1 MKKIPIKL
9 ISVALA
15 ASMMLSIAACNKK
28 GGSGFGSGSKDTSHS
43 GKKIAA
49 DSPWYNSTKVDVDID
64 IETDRELEY
73 TYQELAGID
82 KDHLYVM
89 TSGSYKMPPDNE
101 IDWNNFD
108 YNSYRLMQV
117 SEVERSTGKATSTI
131 DLMQFSTS
139 LNEYV
144 DNVKFENGE
153 LTVQVSTYDDVT
165 YEAQTKTL
173 VLDPKTGN
181 VLETRE
187 QKTGEDGPGYV
198 EKTFKIGDYSIDTE
212 GIWDDHAMYNL
223 YVHSPD
229 GDTTK
234 IALEDK
240 QKDYY
245 DIPVILGIDEN
256 KALVCVSGSGSYL
269 YFELDL
275 KECKIE
281 PADEKKYEWLDLD
294 YCYQSYTGE
303 DGCIYFLSSIGV
315 EKIDMK
321 KKAMETVFDYS
332 WCDVN
337 RSVLTNL
344 SIVEISGDTILLCGE
359 NYVYQA
365 YSSNSSSDFCIYE
378 FTKAKT
384 NPHAGKTILELYA
397 PYGYTSDKIADAIL
411 KYNSTNEKFFIEVS
425 DRYSDN
431 DDADYSEVN
440 SDDDSEQVSLT
451 SDAKLSSQLA
461 MDILNGEGPDIL
473 MNVSYY
479 GQLNSP
485 NYLADLSS
493 YVGNLSSDKYFTNV
507 IDASR
512 VDGKLYN
519 LPICFVVE
527 GIHTD
532 SKYAGK
538 SGIGF
543 TTEEYEKFLND
554 TLNGTDIINSGQPYY
569 FAKLFNAMSD
579 KFIVNGKADFS
590 SPEFAELADFVKN
603 NVPETAKTWD
613 ELYNYDDV
621 AYESFAVG
629 AAIFKGD
636 MGYEDAGPAINSY
649 CYGLSSYLMETM
661 QLQGATAILGYPS
674 ADGRGPLLEPYIS
687 VAVSAQAYDAD
698 ACGEFVKMLLSDELQ
713 LDFAMK
719 DNFVIN
725 REAFRQA
732 GKVCVDY
739 YNGEGHDDFYFD
751 APKSFTF
758 SEKNIDD
765 MENIILTCSRT
776 NTKDAAINL
785 ILIEEMPAYFS
796 GQKDLNSVI
805 KIAQDRVQK
814 VLDERG

>member
-1 MKKIPIKL
+1 MKNTPIKL
-9 ISVALA
+9 VSVALA

-28 GGSGFGSGSKDTSHS
+28 GGGSGFGSGSKEGSHS

-49 DSPWYNSTKVDVDID
+49 DSPWYDSTRVDLNID
-64 IETDRELEY
+64 IENERDVEY
-73 TYQELAGID
+73 SYQELAGMD
-82 KDHLYVM
+82 KDHLYVI
-89 TSGSYKMPPDNE
+89 TSGNYKMPPDNE
-101 IDWNNFD
+101 IDWDTFN
-108 YNSYRLMQV
+108 YNLYRFMQV
-117 SEVERSTGKATSTI
+117 SEIDRSTNKVNNSI

-139 LNEYV
+139 NNEYV
-144 DNVKFENGE
+144 ETVKFENDE
-153 LTVQVSTYDDVT
+153 LTVKVTSYDDVT
-165 YEAQTKTL
+165 YEAQSKVL
-173 VLDPKTGN
+173 VLDPSTGK
-181 VLETRE
+181 VLETRNLGS
-187 QKTGEDGPGYV
+187 GEDSSGNF

-212 GIWDDHAMYNL
+212 CIWEDHAMYNL

-229 GDTTK
+229 GDTTT

-240 QKDYY
+240 KTDYY
-245 DIPVILGIDEN
+245 DIPVILGTDDN
-256 KALVCVSGSGSYL
+256 TALVSVSTNGGYL

-294 YCYQSYTGE
+294 YCYQPYTGE
-303 DGCIYFLSSIGV
+303 DGCTYFLSSIGV

-337 RSVLTNL
+337 RSILNNLT
-344 SIVEISGDTILLCGE
+344 IAEISGDTILLCGE

-365 YSSNSSSDFCIYE
+365 YSSNDKSDFCIYE

-411 KYNSTNEKFFIEVS
+411 MYNSTNANFFIEVS
-425 DRYSDN
+425 DRYSDY
-431 DDADYSEVN
+431 DDADYSDVN
-440 SDDDSEQVSLT
+440 SDDDSEQISLT

-485 NYLADLSS
+485 NYLTDLSS
-493 YVGNLSSDKYFTNV
+493 YVGKLSSDKYFTNV

-519 LPICFVVE
+519 LPICFVIE

-532 SKYAGK
+532 AKYAGK
-538 SGIGF
+538 SGVGF
-543 TTEEYEKFLND
+543 TTEEYEKFLKE
-554 TLNGTDIINSGQPYY
+554 TLNGTDVINSGQPYY

-590 SPEFAELADFVKN
+590 SPEFADLADFVKN
-603 NVPETAKTWD
+603 NVPESAKSWD

-621 AYESFAVG
+621 SYAVG

-636 MGYEDAGPAINSY
+636 MGYESAGPAMNSY
-649 CYGLSSYLMETM
+649 CYGLSTYLMETM

-698 ACGEFVKMLLSDELQ
+698 ACGEFVKMLLSDEIQ
-713 LDFAMK
+713 LDLAMK

-725 REAFRQA
+725 REAFREA
-732 GKVCVDY
+732 GKVCVNYYNNEGRDY
-739 YNGEGHDDFYFD
+739 YFYD
-751 APKSFTF
+751 APKDISF

-765 MENIILTCSRT
+765 MESIILTCSRT
-776 NTKDAAINL
+776 NSKDAAINL